1 MKTLKEFGRK
11 VFNIYMGVGIIAMA
25 LLALLV
31 GYTVIMRYCFS
42 KSWKELSEFITTLFA
57 FTTFWGVGINVI
69 KGEHVMI
76 DGLYNAL
83 RPGWKRIFAIIDYVI
98 ILIVDLIFTYQG
110 FLYTFKMGKQISPGM
125 EVPMYYMYGVMP
137 LGGLICGVCIIVK
150 LITFLTCDSTYF
162 EKRELI
168 ES

>member
-57 FTTFWGVGINVI
+57 FTTFWGMGINVI

-76 DGLYNAL
+76 DVLYNAL

-110 FLYTFKMGKQISPGM
+110 FLYTFKNGKTDQSWNGSSDVLYVWSHAIGWSHLWSL
-125 EVPMYYMYGVMP
+125 YYCKADNFSD
-137 LGGLICGVCIIVK
+137 LRIRLI
-150 LITFLTCDSTYF
+150 
-162 EKRELI
+162 
-168 ES
+168 